1 MPPRS
6 LRRGDKCP
14 NPGAVHKGC
23 SRPKVLRFDS
33 PLGGDSVLG
42 TGQYSG
48 NIIQGGVV
56 LQPQAY
62 LLDGITPLSHCIVVT
77 GAATVAPDATTLASV
92 YSCQNLVITGASA
105 SLAASTNSKGL
116 LGFVRG
122 HVVITNGGSIHMDS
136 LGLAGNFGNVTIPS
150 LIPTTLLKHIR
161 TEKLAAYVLLGEG
174 AAGAPACSRDNSYN
188 NGVAA
193 GPMQTGGGGTG
204 RAGSGTAG
212 AGGKGGPCCGGAG
225 SGGAVHKTSSAA
237 GAYGGPGGAGN
248 ATTYS
253 GGGGAGNPPGA
264 GSNGGA
270 AALGGGG
277 GVVGLFAPSI
287 NIAAGAFIRTNGA
300 NGGTATYA
308 GGGAGGGCVV
318 IVTST
323 GGLTNAGTIC
333 ANGGAGG
340 GLGGVGSV
348 NTFEIAI

>member
-1 MPPRS
+1 MHVGYNIFGPKKT
-6 LRRGDKCP
+6 LFGD
-14 NPGAVHKGC
+14 GI
-23 SRPKVLRFDS
+23 
-33 PLGGDSVLG
+33 
-42 TGQYSG
+42 YSG
-48 NIIQGGVV
+48 NIIQGGVA
-56 LQPQAY
+56 LQPQDY
-62 LLDGITPLSHCIVVT
+62 LLDGVTPLAKCIVVT

-122 HVVITNGGSIHMDS
+122 RVVIANGGSIHMDS
-136 LGLAGNFGNVTIPS
+136 LGLAGNFGDTPITS
-150 LIPTTLLKHIR
+150 LIPATLLKHIS

-174 AAGAPACSRDNSYN
+174 AAGAPACSKDQSYN
-188 NGVAA
+188 SGVAA

-204 RAGSGTAG
+204 RAGSGTVG

-225 SGGAVHKTSSAA
+225 SGGAVHRTSLAA

-248 ATTYS
+248 ANGYPC
-253 GGGGAGNPPGA
+253 GGGAGNPPGA
-264 GSNGGA
+264 GSGGGA

-287 NIAAGAFIRTNGA
+287 NIAAGAFIRANGSS
-300 NGGTATYA
+300 GGTAAYA
-308 GGGAGGGCVV
+308 GGGAGGGCIAV
-318 IVTST
+318 VTSAS
-323 GGLTNAGTIC
+323 GLTNAGTIC
-333 ANGGAGG
+333 ANGGSVAGAGAG

>member
-1 MPPRS
+1 MHLGIKNFIGGPTRT
-6 LRRGDKCP
+6 LFGD
-14 NPGAVHKGC
+14 
-23 SRPKVLRFDS
+23 
-33 PLGGDSVLG
+33 G
-42 TGQYSG
+42 TYSG
-48 NIIQGGVV
+48 NIIQGGVT
-56 LQPQAY
+56 LQPQDY
-62 LLDGITPLSHCIVVT
+62 LLDGITPLAKCIVVT
-77 GAATVAPDATTLASV
+77 GAATVTPDATTRASV

-105 SLAASTNSKGL
+105 SLAAATNSKGL

-122 HVVITNGGSIHMDS
+122 RVVITNGGSIHMDS
-136 LGLAGNFGNVTIPS
+136 LGLAGNFGNTPITS
-150 LIPTTLLKHIR
+150 LIPATLLKHIR
-161 TEKLAAYVLLGEG
+161 TENLAAYVLLGEG

-188 NGVAA
+188 SGVAA

-225 SGGAVHKTSSAA
+225 SGGAVHQTSPAA
-237 GAYGGPGGAGN
+237 GAYGGPGGAAK
-248 ATTYS
+248 ATSFS

-287 NIAAGAFIRTNGA
+287 NIAAGAFIRADGA
-300 NGGTATYA
+300 IGGVGNYR
-308 GGGAGGGCVV
+308 GGAAGGGCVV

-333 ANGGAGG
+333 ANGGGGTGG
-340 GLGGVGSV
+340 GWGGIGSV